1 MHVCI
6 CMWLPSSLWVHTKA
20 IGPVSTTSFL
30 RQGLSFKLK
39 LTNLDR
45 LVPRASGTC
54 LSVTLLVSQTVCLHT
69 WFVFGCWGSK
79 LKSSCLCG
87 RHWTYWAVLNS
98 LFICVFLGNSVA
110 LVSLDS
116 SVFHSV
122 FKVSV
127 SGHVYL
133 SLSLSGWL
141 GRVPVIS
148 TWQGPGTGEMVFL

>member
-1 MHVCI
+1 MYVVTLIPVGAHKGHRSCQHNFLFETRSHSN
-6 CMWLPSSLWVHTKA
+6 WSSLIWIDWLREPLGLVWV
-20 IGPVSTTSFL
+20 L
-30 RQGLSFKLK
+30 LYWCYRQC
-39 LTNLDR
+39 
-45 LVPRASGTC
+45 ASI
-54 LSVTLLVSQTVCLHT
+54 HT

-98 LFICVFLGNSVA
+98 LFICVFLGNSA
-110 LVSLDS
+110 AQVSLDS

-127 SGHVYL
+127 SGHIYL

-141 GRVPVIS
+141 GRVLVIA